1 MSAWYENERWTA
13 APRHIVSASVIALDS
28 EGRILLVRSPR
39 RGWEMP
45 GGQVE
50 LGESLEAA
58 AIREV
63 KEESGIDIGELKF
76 CGIFQRADRSIVN
89 TLFTGRCIG
98 GTRSTSSE
106 SDAVN
111 FFALDEALRLVTYPS
126 FRERIE
132 LCLDTT
138 RHPFFICISSEV
150 EV

>member
-1 MSAWYENERWTA
+1 MLAWYENERWTS
-13 APRHIVSASVIALDS
+13 APRHIVSAAVVALND
-28 EGRILLVRSPR
+28 EGHILLIRSPR

-63 KEESGIDIGELKF
+63 KEESGIDVGDLKF
-76 CGIFQRADRSIVN
+76 CGIFQRPDRSIVN

-98 GTRSTSSE
+98 GAPQTSNE
-106 SDAVN
+106 SNAVD
-111 FFALDEALRLVTYPS
+111 FFAPDEALRLVTYPS

-132 LCLDTT
+132 LCLDAA
-138 RHPFFICISSEV
+138 RHPFFICTAPEIAV
-150 EV
+150 